1 MVLAFWKAFSGRFSG
16 WTTMPFS
23 SKTVEGSVWTLVQDV
38 RSWAD
43 GCLSPARLLPRGRVF
58 TWKRSVPAGRQVFC
72 VPPTRM
78 RSETR
83 VLHSLGCL
91 EIDGLSCFFWWE
103 LGVSQQKVTQPVD
116 YYFLRSPG
124 FPPILVIG
132 ECILF

>member
-1 MVLAFWKAFSGRFSG
+1 MNEESQQTLSSPGTVSRWFWLFGKHSQDGSPVEKEKRIG

-72 VPPTRM
+72 VLPTRM
-78 RSETR
+78 RLETR
-83 VLHSLGCL
+83 VLH
-91 EIDGLSCFFWWE
+91 
-103 LGVSQQKVTQPVD
+103 
-116 YYFLRSPG
+116 
-124 FPPILVIG
+124 
-132 ECILF
+132 